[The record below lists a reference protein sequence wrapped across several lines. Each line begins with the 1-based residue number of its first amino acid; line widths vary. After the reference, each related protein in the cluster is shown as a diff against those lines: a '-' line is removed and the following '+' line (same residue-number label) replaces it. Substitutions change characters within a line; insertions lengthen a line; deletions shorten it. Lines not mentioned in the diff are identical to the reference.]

1 MKNHLKQIKLAS
13 FFAASMISAVFAAPT
28 LYAADAA
35 IFLSPITGTY
45 TTGTEFTIAV
55 MVGSGGESINA
66 VEGKLEYNPKEL
78 EVVSINKDASILT
91 SWTIAPS
98 FSNETGEI
106 SFGGLLATGTV
117 LTRGEVLK
125 FNVKALRTGELHMRF
140 ASGAAV
146 HAADGTGGNILS
158 QLSGGVYVTKPNE
171 SEPTLPSD
179 DAAVEAA
186 GAAGEVLGAATG
198 TTLTS
203 STHPDQDSWYATG
216 TAVLNWSLPVGTQSI
231 LLALDK
237 RMGGEGGNAY
247 PPTVHERVIRDIK
260 DGVWYFHLT
269 QIMKDGKKETLSHRI
284 AVDTVAPTALT
295 ISEISR
301 ENASDPNV
309 KVILSATDT
318 LSGVDHYAFA
328 LDELPETTWV
338 DDGTHIYTLSSTPV
352 GTHQLSVF
360 AVDKAGNRTPSHLE
374 FVVEHLP
381 TPSLTIMNAAFIEGD
396 TLKLNITSVPNAKL
410 DIYIAR
416 ANTSP
421 TTEEFTVDG
430 SGRGIFDSA
439 LPLSPGSFT
448 VSAVARSA
456 NGALS
461 KENDPTSFEVNSSF
475 LGVMKRHPMIPIALI
490 GLLLLLGLSWYF
502 WKDMFGSSD
511 EVESEEEVQT
521 VSATPKTNT
530 PSRVVAPGAVILG
543 KRKN

>member
-1 MKNHLKQIKLAS
+1 M
-13 FFAASMISAVFAAPT
+13 
-28 LYAADAA
+28 
-35 IFLSPITGTY
+35 
-45 TTGTEFTIAV
+45 
-55 MVGSGGESINA
+55 
-66 VEGKLEYNPKEL
+66 
-78 EVVSINKDASILT
+78 
-91 SWTIAPS
+91 
-98 FSNETGEI
+98 
-106 SFGGLLATGTV
+106 
-117 LTRGEVLK
+117 
-125 FNVKALRTGELHMRF
+125 
-140 ASGAAV
+140 
-146 HAADGTGGNILS
+146 
-158 QLSGGVYVTKPNE
+158 
-171 SEPTLPSD
+171 
-179 DAAVEAA
+179 
-186 GAAGEVLGAATG
+186 
-198 TTLTS
+198 
-203 STHPDQDSWYATG
+203 
-216 TAVLNWSLPVGTQSI
+216 
-231 LLALDK
+231 
-237 RMGGEGGNAY
+237 
-247 PPTVHERVIRDIK
+247 
-260 DGVWYFHLT
+260 
-269 QIMKDGKKETLSHRI
+269 
-284 AVDTVAPTALT
+284 
-295 ISEISR
+295 
-301 ENASDPNV
+301 
-309 KVILSATDT
+309 
-318 LSGVDHYAFA
+318 
-328 LDELPETTWV
+328 
-338 DDGTHIYTLSSTPV
+338 